1 MELKAIK
8 AYLPSFEADHNEI
21 LLVSHTKENYAPAKQ
36 IECYLKSEAD
46 LYIAHQKYKRCL
58 AMAAQYEYKSRY
70 YDLLVKVE
78 ASYLLSNPHNVHKY
92 ERKAFRSK
100 ILRARWRE
108 LAEHYK
114 EMAK

>member
-1 MELKAIK
+1 MSKLKA
-8 AYLPSFEADHNEI
+8 Y
-21 LLVSHTKENYAPAKQ
+21 Q
-36 IECYLKSEAD
+36 IYTRRDEGAWGYNPFAEPTDVELNDEQVYLKSEAD

>member
-46 LYIAHQKYKRCL
+46 KAIAEKDKEIAELKEKMDSIKVKFREFNDNVCKKIVDASRTMSAISQDSQ
-58 AMAAQYEYKSRY
+58 MDFYEEFIK
-70 YDLLVKVE
+70 E
-78 ASYLLSNPHNVHKY
+78 ADK
-92 ERKAFRSK
+92 
-100 ILRARWRE
+100 
-108 LAEHYK
+108 
-114 EMAK
+114 